1 MRLEK
6 RLLGVL
12 AGFVSG
18 ALLVEVFALNKVLN
32 SRRRII
38 KRVDAFAEP
47 VEERVNEFIDSV
59 TVKFDEVKEVVS
71 GYFEQKRT
79 KTVESDR
86 NIKTTPG

>member
-1 MRLEK
+1 MRLGK
-6 RLLGVL
+6 RFLGVL
-12 AGFVSG
+12 AGFVGG
-18 ALLVEVFALNKVLN
+18 ALLVVVFALNKVLN
-32 SRRRII
+32 SRRRIL

-59 TVKFDEVKEVVS
+59 IVKFDEVKEAVS

>member
-1 MRLEK
+1 MRLGK
-6 RLLGVL
+6 RFLGVL
-12 AGFVSG
+12 AGFVGG
-18 ALLVEVFALNKVLN
+18 ALLVVVFTLNKVLN
-32 SRRRII
+32 SRRRIL

-59 TVKFDEVKEVVS
+59 TVKFDEVKEAVS

>member
-18 ALLVEVFALNKVLN
+18 ALLVVVFALNKVLN